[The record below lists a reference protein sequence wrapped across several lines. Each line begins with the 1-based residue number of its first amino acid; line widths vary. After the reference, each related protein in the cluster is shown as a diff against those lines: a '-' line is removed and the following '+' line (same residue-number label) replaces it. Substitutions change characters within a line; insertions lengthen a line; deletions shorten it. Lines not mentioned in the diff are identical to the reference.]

1 MKNILKRK
9 NLRIPEYNYSQEG
22 LYFITICT
30 KNRKCVLS
38 KIHIDEEKNTRIVNL
53 LPYGKITENN
63 LMKTNKIYNE
73 LQIHNYIIMP
83 NHIHFIVEIVEGN
96 SKNNN
101 PTKLRLPFFISSLKR
116 IINKECNEKIW
127 QRNYYEHIIRN
138 EKEYLEITEYIEK
151 NPYKWEIDMYY
162 IKN

>member
-1 MKNILKRK
+1 
-9 NLRIPEYNYSQEG
+9 
-22 LYFITICT
+22 
-30 KNRKCVLS
+30 
-38 KIHIDEEKNTRIVNL
+38 
-53 LPYGKITENN
+53 
-63 LMKTNKIYNE
+63 
-73 LQIHNYIIMP
+73 MP
-83 NHIHFIVEIVEGN
+83 NHIHFIVKIVEGN

-151 NPYKWEIDMYY
+151 NPYKWEKDMYY